1 MDDKFESPTRSN
13 QDISTILKSLVSDC
27 CGKRSI
33 AGQIREA
40 FAEIENA
47 QGKGFS
53 LRVIA
58 EELNNHGLDISVSYL
73 KNVIKRVRAERKI
86 NRSHGP
92 PRSQANAQHLIKV
105 SKVDEPGEFN
115 RNTDRDQNE
124 LF

>member
-1 MDDKFESPTRSN
+1 MNDKFESPTRSK
-13 QDISTILKSLVSDC
+13 QDISAILKGLVTEC
-27 CGKRSI
+27 GGKRSI
-33 AGQIREA
+33 AGKIREA

-58 EELNNHGLDISVSYL
+58 EGLNNHGLAISESYL
-73 KNVIKRVRAERKI
+73 KNVIKRIRADRKI

-92 PRSQANAQHLIKV
+92 PRSQANAQQLIKV
-105 SKVDEPGEFN
+105 NKVAEPGEFN